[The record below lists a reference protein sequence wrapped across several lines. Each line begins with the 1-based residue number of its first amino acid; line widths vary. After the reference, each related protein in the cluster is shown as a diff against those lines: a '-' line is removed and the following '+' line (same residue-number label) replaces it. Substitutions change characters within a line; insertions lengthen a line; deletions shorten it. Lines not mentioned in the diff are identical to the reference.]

1 MFIRAHY
8 FIKIDNFIYFC
19 AHTIHMVYLEKI
31 KRGGK
36 VYYYVTKNFRVSN
49 KKWKK
54 IRKYVGVKPPSKEQ
68 TKKAAEE
75 IEKKALKNG
84 LMKPV
89 SKHTYLDDEEAEKL
103 QDLKEVFK
111 EWYGKLSAVERKKYE
126 EDFVVRFTYN
136 SNAIEG
142 NRLSLRETSMIL
154 TENIIPTGVTPND
167 YNEAINSKDCYEFM
181 KVYKGEFNQNFLLK
195 IHELLTKNTDCRIVG
210 GFRDNEVRISGSKWI
225 PPSHKKV
232 KEEMRKVFQWYYSA
246 RKKLHPVELGAILH
260 NKLVR
265 IHPFAD
271 GNGRASRVV
280 MNWILL
286 KNKIPMF
293 CIELR
298 DKIKYY
304 DAVEEGDR
312 GNDEAIV
319 HYIVKML
326 MEQHTFKSR

>member
-1 MFIRAHY
+1 
-8 FIKIDNFIYFC
+8 
-19 AHTIHMVYLEKI
+19 MVYLEKI
-31 KRGGK
+31 ERVGK
-36 VYYYVTKNFRVSN
+36 TYYYVTKNFRISD

-54 IRKYVGVKPPSKEQ
+54 IRKYVGDKPPTKEQ
-68 TKKAAEE
+68 TKKAIVE
-75 IEKKALKNG
+75 IEKEALKKG
-84 LMKPV
+84 FMKPA
-89 SKHTYLDDEEAEKL
+89 SKYTYLSDEEAEKL

-111 EWYGKLSAVERKKYE
+111 EWYEKLGAVGKKKYE

-154 TENIIPTGVTPND
+154 TENIIPAGATPND

-181 KVYKGEFNQNFLLK
+181 KEYNGEFNQKFLLK
-195 IHELLTKNTDCRIVG
+195 IHELLTKNTNCKIVG
-210 GFRDNEVRISGSKWI
+210 NYRDHEVRISGSEWI
-225 PPSHKKV
+225 PPTHEKV
-232 KEEMRKVFQWYYSA
+232 KEEMRRIFQWYYSN

-271 GNGRASRVV
+271 GNGRTSRVI
-280 MNWILL
+280 MNWISM
-286 KNKIPMF
+286 KNNFPMF
-293 CIELR
+293 FIELR

-304 DAVEEGDR
+304 DAVEEGDK

-319 HYIVKML
+319 HYIAKVL
-326 MEQHTFKSR
+326 MEQHTFKSEMN

>member
-1 MFIRAHY
+1 
-8 FIKIDNFIYFC
+8 
-19 AHTIHMVYLEKI
+19 MVYLEKI
-31 KRGGK
+31 ERGGK
-36 VYYYVTKNFRVSN
+36 TYYYVTKNFRLSD

-54 IRKYVGVKPPSKEQ
+54 IRRYIGNKPPSKEQ
-68 TKKAAEE
+68 TRKAVEE
-75 IEKKALKNG
+75 IEAEALKKG
-84 LMKPV
+84 FTKPV
-89 SKHTYLDDEEAEKL
+89 SKFTCLSDEEAEKL
-103 QDLKEVFK
+103 QDLKEVFNK
-111 EWYGKLSAVERKKYE
+111 WYGKLSTIERKKYE

-154 TENIIPTGVTPND
+154 TENIIPAGATPND

-181 KVYKGEFNQNFLLK
+181 KEHKGEFNQKFLLK
-195 IHELLTKNTDCRIVG
+195 IHGLLTKNTNCKIVG
-210 GFRDNEVRISGSKWI
+210 GYRDHEVRISGSEWI
-225 PPSHKKV
+225 PPTHEKV

-271 GNGRASRVV
+271 GNGRTSRIT
-280 MNWILL
+280 MNWILM
-286 KNKIPMF
+286 KNKFPMF
-293 CIELR
+293 YIELR

-319 HYIVKML
+319 HYIAKVL
-326 MEQHTFKSR
+326 MEQYTFKPKVS